1 MNEKER
7 QYPTQYMPKIQEFFL
22 TELLLEGYMSH
33 SEIIGISKK
42 LGYEVENRCFF
53 CTVATPMNLTQE
65 LVAEHGA
72 SRYTLLHSAA
82 QALGKH
88 CGDSS
93 NPAFQMISAVLG
105 REIVLLL
112 SVPYGEK
119 HQLETASERLRTYLC
134 GWSESLETPVRFRT
148 ATSTACDLD
157 HISWGY
163 EQARELSGFVTML
176 SLTSPVIFYED
187 VLLNGWDVYDSKRIS
202 QTKHWEAEF
211 LSALERN
218 DFHRLQMLLHQM
230 AEAEFQFGHI
240 TIQAAT
246 PMLYTLLNKFRMVLD
261 CMWPLAGADAM
272 AVFDTAPRILY
283 RKSVEEIMDQIDTIF
298 NCFFASQQSPDS
310 TVIPAWALKMDRFIT
325 ENFTDPD
332 LNVSTISSYFGL
344 NASYAG
350 RSYKAI
356 YGYSVLERINRLR
369 IEMAQQL
376 LERNMLLKDVAVAV
390 GYENRHRMNRAFQK
404 YMGHTPKE
412 AKEGTMYL

>member
-1 MNEKER
+1 MDEKER
-7 QYPTQYMPKIQEFFL
+7 QYSTQYMPKIQEFFL
-22 TELLLEGYMSH
+22 TELLLESYMSH
-33 SEIIGISKK
+33 SEIMDISGQ
-42 LGYEVENRCFF
+42 LGYEVENRSFF
-53 CTVATPMNLTQE
+53 CTVFTPVNLTQE
-65 LVAEHGA
+65 LVVEYGA
-72 SRYTLLHSAA
+72 SRYALLHSAA
-82 QALGKH
+82 QTLGRR

-93 NPAFQMISAVLG
+93 DIDFQMISAVLG

-112 SVPYGEK
+112 SVPHGEMQ
-119 HQLETASERLRTYLC
+119 QLETASERLRAHLRS
-134 GWSESLETPVRFRT
+134 WIELPETPVKFRT

-157 HISWGY
+157 NISWGY
-163 EQARELSGFVTML
+163 DQARELSGFVTML

-187 VLLNGWDVYDSKRIS
+187 VLLNGWEVYDSERINR
-202 QTKHWEAEF
+202 TKHWEAEF
-211 LSALERN
+211 LSGLERN
-218 DFHRLQMLLHQM
+218 DFHRLQTLLHQM
-230 AEAEFQFGHI
+230 AEEEFRFGHI

-283 RKSVEEIMDQIDTIF
+283 RKSVEEVMDQIDTIF
-298 NCFFASQQSPDS
+298 SCFFASQQSVDS
-310 TVIPAWALKMDRFIT
+310 TAIPAWALKMDRYIA

-344 NASYAG
+344 NAGYAG

-369 IEMAQQL
+369 IEMAQRL

-412 AKEGTMYL
+412 AKEGTMYT